1 MFNATSE
8 SSGITTSSRHDV
20 ANLGDRL
27 LKLTLLINIALPAAL
42 FVVVYILRSMKL
54 IPAQALVPIETLRI
68 LFFALVFVAVTELVT
83 SFIVKKA
90 LFAPDKIRTVL
101 HDLPGFA
108 KLATGATITLAAL
121 GASAMMYGIVL
132 YILGEDL
139 TKVALFGLIALVHFR
154 LFRPT
159 AEFLRQTLDR
169 AEMS

>member
-8 SSGITTSSRHDV
+8 SSSTVTSSRHDV
-20 ANLGDRL
+20 ANLADRL
-27 LKLTLLINIALPAAL
+27 LKLTLLINVALPAAL

-54 IPAQALVPIETLRI
+54 IPTQVLVPIETLQI

-90 LFAPDKIRTVL
+90 LFAPAKVRTVL
-101 HDLPGFA
+101 NDASGFA
-108 KLATGATITLAAL
+108 KLAKGATVTLAAL
-121 GASAMMYGIVL
+121 GASAVLYGIVL

-139 TKVALFGLIALVHFR
+139 TKVALFGLIALVHLR

-159 AEFLRQTLDR
+159 ADFLRHTLDH